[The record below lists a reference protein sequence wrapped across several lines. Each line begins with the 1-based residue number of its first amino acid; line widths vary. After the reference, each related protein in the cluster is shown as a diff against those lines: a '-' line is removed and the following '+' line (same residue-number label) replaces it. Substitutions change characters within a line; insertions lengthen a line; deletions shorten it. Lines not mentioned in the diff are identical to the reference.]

1 MRINALDVK
10 GALDKNQQLI
20 SAVTIVL
27 KGNSRLILTIFC
39 IVIDIGW
46 INFTVIV
53 YSDDE

>member
-1 MRINALDVK
+1 MGTRAAQHFSFSQTSTRVSI
-10 GALDKNQQLI
+10 
-20 SAVTIVL
+20 L

-46 INFTVIV
+46 SNFTVIV